1 MKRLNLEQIKQIEN
15 FLIEYYHI
23 KYEDIRDEVL
33 DHIASEI
40 EDKMT
45 NGMVY
50 KAAFKQTFNKW
61 NKELTPHLWIRYN
74 NVPRFI
80 AKKWYKR
87 DILCFL
93 LAISVGLGG
102 PYLLSQYITDYV
114 IAQITFK
121 SIGIFNIIISIL
133 LYFKC
138 KNIQNYRMQFI
149 KKEAINYGL
158 IPLFIL
164 GLFWAADTNYKMIPM
179 VLIFT
184 IYQSYL
190 FIEAYKVKEYQKV

>member
-50 KAAFKQTFNKW
+50 EAAFKQTFNKW

-102 PYLLSQYITDYV
+102 PYLLSLYITDYD

-138 KNIQNYRMQFI
+138 KNLQNYRMQFI

-164 GLFWAADTNYKMIPM
+164 GLFWAADTNYKMVPM
-179 VLIFT
+179 VLIFA

>member
-1 MKRLNLEQIKQIEN
+1 MERLNLEQIKQVEN
-15 FLIEYYHI
+15 FLIDYYQI
-23 KYEDIRDEVL
+23 KFDDIRDEVL

-45 NGMVY
+45 NGIAY
-50 KAAFKQTFNKW
+50 EAAFKQTFNKW

-74 NVPRFI
+74 HVPRFI

-87 DILCFL
+87 DVLCFL
-93 LAISVGLGG
+93 LAISIGLCGH
-102 PYLLSQYITDYV
+102 YLLSEYITDYG

-164 GLFWAADTNYKMIPM
+164 GLFWTSDTNYKMIPM
-179 VLIFT
+179 VLIFA

-190 FIEAYKVKEYQKV
+190 FLEACKIKEYQKV